1 MNDVTK
7 HATEVI
13 ERYRKKAGVPKSEV
27 ARRLD
32 MTRETLS
39 RGLNQSREFTF
50 FEIALLAAYFNIPL
64 SELFDANAILRAM
77 PEATAKMLVE
87 DKQKGRS

>member
-13 ERYRKKAGVPKSEV
+13 ERYRMKAGVSKSEV
-27 ARRLD
+27 ARCLD

-64 SELFDANAILRAM
+64 SELFDTNAILRAM

-87 DKQKGRS
+87 DKQKGRG